1 MTIALQQRDAAA
13 ERRLGV
19 ALVAASAIAWS
30 FSGVFARLLTVDVWT
45 AVLLRSGFGTLYMAI
60 GLLAVHRGRALVSL
74 RAIGWTG
81 LFVAACGGVSM
92 VAFIGA
98 FFYTS
103 VANVSVIYATS
114 PFLAAA
120 LGWFVL
126 RERVA
131 LRTIFAAAIALGG
144 VAIMVGGSFA
154 SGRLLGDFLAF
165 IMAATFA
172 VMAVMLRKKRT
183 LDMLPTNMLVC
194 VIAGLIAA
202 PFARP
207 MTATSLDLL
216 VLAGFAFTSI
226 ALAFFLFLAGA
237 RRIPAAET
245 GLITTLEVPL
255 SPIWVYVLFG
265 ENPGLAAI
273 VGGGIVLLA
282 VVWQIAGERRAPGEG

>member
-1 MTIALQQRDAAA
+1 MTIALQGRDTAA
-13 ERRLGV
+13 EHRLGV

-45 AVLLRSGFGTLYMAI
+45 AVLLRSAFGTLYMAI
-60 GLLAVHRGRALVSL
+60 GLLVVHRGRALVSL
-74 RAIGWTG
+74 RSIGWTG

-131 LRTIFAAAIALGG
+131 LRTSFAAAIALGG
-144 VAIMVGGSFA
+144 VAIMVGGSFG
-154 SGRLLGDFLAF
+154 SGRLLGDFFAF
-165 IMAATFA
+165 VMAATFA

-194 VIAGLIAA
+194 IIAGLIAA

-207 MTATSLDLL
+207 MTATPLDLL

-237 RRIPAAET
+237 RRIPAAES

-265 ENPGLAAI
+265 ENPGLAVI

-282 VVWQIAGERRAPGEG
+282 VVWQVAGERRVPGKS

>member
-1 MTIALQQRDAAA
+1 MTIALHGRDTAA
-13 ERRLGV
+13 EHRLGV

-45 AVLLRSGFGTLYMAI
+45 AVLLRSAFGTLYMAI
-60 GLLAVHRGRALVSL
+60 GLLVVHRGRALVSL
-74 RAIGWTG
+74 RSIGWTG

-131 LRTIFAAAIALGG
+131 LRTILAAAIALGG

>member
-1 MTIALQQRDAAA
+1 MTIALQGRDTAA
-13 ERRLGV
+13 EHRLGV
-19 ALVAASAIAWS
+19 ALIAASAIAWS

-45 AVLLRSGFGTLYMAI
+45 AVLLRSAFGTLYMAI
-60 GLLAVHRGRALVSL
+60 GLLVVHRGRALVSL
-74 RAIGWTG
+74 RSIGWTG

-131 LRTIFAAAIALGG
+131 LRTILAAAIALGG
-144 VAIMVGGSFA
+144 VVIMVAGSFA
-154 SGRLLGDFLAF
+154 SGRLLGDFFAF
-165 IMAATFA
+165 VMAATFA
-172 VMAVMLRKKRT
+172 VMAVMLRKNRT

-194 VIAGLIAA
+194 IIAGLIAA

-207 MTATSLDLL
+207 MTATPLDLL

-237 RRIPAAET
+237 RRIPAADS

-265 ENPGLAAI
+265 ENPGLAVI

-282 VVWQIAGERRAPGEG
+282 VLWQVAGERRVAGKS